1 MSAKEKSRCIAA
13 FLMYI
18 SVTAL
23 ENRGCYFCLSVFMFG
38 IQRNVASN
46 FLQRFQRETEV
57 QRQMFAVLFGAGCE
71 GSLHFFGEGAG
82 DGESEAGAALVAR
95 IVWRVETLEE
105 PRHVIQR

>member
-1 MSAKEKSRCIAA
+1 MGNDQTVECRTKGADRSTA
-13 FLMYI
+13 FKC
-18 SVTAL
+18 V
-23 ENRGCYFCLSVFMFG
+23 
-38 IQRNVASN
+38 

-95 IVWRVETLEE
+95 IVWRVKTLEE
-105 PRHVIQR
+105 LRHVIQR

>member
-1 MSAKEKSRCIAA
+1 MGNDQTVECRTKGADRSTTFKC
-13 FLMYI
+13 
-18 SVTAL
+18 V
-23 ENRGCYFCLSVFMFG
+23 
-38 IQRNVASN
+38 

-95 IVWRVETLEE
+95 IVWRVKTLEE